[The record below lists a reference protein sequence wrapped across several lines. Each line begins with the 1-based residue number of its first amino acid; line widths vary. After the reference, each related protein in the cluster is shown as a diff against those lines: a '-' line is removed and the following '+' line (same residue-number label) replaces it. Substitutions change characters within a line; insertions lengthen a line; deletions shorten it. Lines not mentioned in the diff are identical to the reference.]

1 MKFELKGHTA
11 LVCESQP
18 TTAGFL
24 KSFDD
29 LYPEI
34 KSKNIIISLL
44 DFQSLDLFFFDRLI
58 KISKVHQKA
67 KRSFVIVSLKSI
79 PDSIDE
85 DLICVPTHKEAY
97 DLIEIEE
104 MQRDLGIK

>member
-1 MKFELKGHTA
+1 MEFEVKGHTA
-11 LVCESQP
+11 LVCETKP

-44 DFQSLDLFFFDRLI
+44 DFQSLDLLFFERLLQ
-58 KISKVHQKA
+58 ISKVHQKE

-79 PDSIDE
+79 PDSISDY
-85 DLICVPTHKEAY
+85 LICVPTHKEAY
-97 DLIEIEE
+97 DLIEMEE
-104 MQRDLGIK
+104 MQRDLGF